1 MVSVVNLDEYRQI
14 KELRKRAE
22 EKLHYLA
29 QHLPEAID
37 LQMSDGTTRTVDILN
52 AVCLRDVLI
61 LEVYD
66 EIADGIAYLRMEF
79 KDGKLSEEVTAASEE
94 EVTAFHKVLKTIE
107 EKALQ
112 GQPQPY
118 GWMKVDMVL
127 DTKEET

>member
-1 MVSVVNLDEYRQI
+1 MVSVVNLDEYRQT

>member
-1 MVSVVNLDEYRQI
+1 MSVVNLDEYRQT